1 MTAKKALFIRD
12 TSNERQAKNLYDLSY
27 VNNIESRIRSARL
40 LIKDTKFG
48 IGHERRMA

>member
-1 MTAKKALFIRD
+1 MTVKKALFIRD

-27 VNNIESRIRSARL
+27 VNIESRIRSVRL